1 MKFQEPLKTFRHWRT
16 SSLANT
22 FALQAAFIAI
32 ASIAVVALMSLA
44 VIYWVEARTQHERLQ
59 EISGRVAERLEASI
73 NVVESSVAAL
83 AKNPMLMTALM
94 DARGRD
100 SYVVPFLENY
110 NFPIAAASGLALC
123 DINGARLAGT
133 RSALSNCRSD
143 SALFKQVMTDGKTLR
158 ELVLLPN
165 GHLGWTVYHGVVFGY
180 AGTIEGWTAS
190 HSVMFGY
197 AGAVDGVVVTQLDL
211 HDVLQSMP
219 TDLDLASVALL
230 RTGSAAPLVS
240 LPATQAAS
248 SPLQQ
253 ASTALFKG
261 KPESMPYP
269 LEVVVRDSLDP
280 FENKLLP
287 LGLGYGLAGLL
298 LVLLV
303 IYWAQRV
310 SRVLIAPLTELTNTA
325 HRVAETGDL
334 SIAVPQTSAGE
345 VAQLAKAFEVM
356 VNAVR
361 ISESSLEEK
370 VALRTAQLEQSQAAT
385 RDRTEQ
391 LNAIFDLSPD
401 GFVSFDAGLRVT
413 FANLAFLRMTGTEAG
428 DIIGLEEGQF
438 SRLLAS
444 KCLPEA
450 TFPGVASLRAA
461 RQGMRDSEA
470 QALPVRIRHCLIE
483 LAGPGNRMLDVG
495 IRLSQAENVS
505 QILYLR
511 DVTHETEVD
520 RMKSEFL
527 STAAHELRTPM
538 ASIYGYC
545 ELLLMRDFDEDERR
559 EMLSTIFRQSE
570 LMTSIINELLDLA
583 RIEARR
589 GKDFVVER
597 LSLQEIA
604 SEAVAGYKL
613 PKGRE
618 APQIQASD
626 ETLLVRADRKKIQ
639 QALLNVLS
647 NAYKYS
653 SPGGAISLSFLQ
665 EVHHSV
671 GRFGIEVRDHGIGMR
686 PEEMARVFERFYRAD
701 STGKIPGTG
710 LGMSIVREII
720 EIHGGEV
727 TVESQLG
734 VGTTVTLW
742 LPAT

>member
-1 MKFQEPLKTFRHWRT
+1 VNLPRPLEAIRRWRT

-44 VIYWVEARTQHERLQ
+44 VIYWVEASTQHERLQ
-59 EISGRVAERLEASI
+59 EKSGRVAERVEAAI
-73 NVVESSVAAL
+73 NVVESSVTAL
-83 AKNPMLMTALM
+83 AKNPMFMTALL
-94 DARGRD
+94 DSKGRD
-100 SYVVPFLENY
+100 SYVAPFLENY
-110 NFPIAAASGLALC
+110 NFPITAASGLALC
-123 DINGARLAGT
+123 DINGERLAGT
-133 RSALSNCRSD
+133 RSPLSNCRSN
-143 SALFKQVMTDGKTLR
+143 SALFKQVMTEGKTQR
-158 ELVLLPN
+158 ELVPLPG
-165 GHLGWTVYHGVVFGY
+165 GHLGWTVYSGVVFGY
-180 AGTIEGWTAS
+180 TGTVE
-190 HSVMFGY
+190 
-197 AGAVDGVVVTQLDL
+197 GVVVTQLDL
-211 HDVLQSMP
+211 HDLLQSVP
-219 TDLDLASVALL
+219 KDLDLTGVALR
-230 RTGSAAPLVS
+230 RTGGAESLVS
-240 LPATQAAS
+240 AQVTQAAPS
-248 SPLQQ
+248 TLQE
-253 ASTALFKG
+253 ARTPLFKG
-261 KPESMPYP
+261 KPEAMPYP
-269 LEVVVRDSLDP
+269 LEVVTRDHLQP
-280 FENKLLP
+280 FGNKLLP

-298 LVLLV
+298 MVMLV
-303 IYWAQRV
+303 IYWARRV
-310 SRVLIAPLTELTNTA
+310 SRVLIAPLTKLTNTA

-361 ISESSLEEK
+361 VSESSLEEK

-401 GFVSFDAGLRVT
+401 GFVSFDAGFRVT
-413 FANLAFLRMTGTEAG
+413 FANLAFLRMTGMEA
-428 DIIGLEEGQF
+428 DDVIGLEEARF

-444 KCLPEA
+444 KCLSDA

-461 RQGMRDSEA
+461 RKSLRESEA
-470 QALPVRIRHCLIE
+470 GVPPLRIRHCLIE
-483 LAGPGNRMLDVG
+483 LAGPGNRALEVG
-495 IRLSQAENVS
+495 IRLSQAESVS

-545 ELLLMRDFDEDERR
+545 ELLLMRDFDEDERK

-570 LMTSIINELLDLA
+570 LMASIINELLDLA

-597 LSLQEIA
+597 LSLQA
-604 SEAVAGYKL
+604 LVGEAVAGYKL
-613 PKGRE
+613 PEGRE
-618 APQIQASD
+618 APQIQAPD

-639 QALLNVLS
+639 QALINVLS

-653 SPGGAISLSFLQ
+653 PRGGAISLSFLQ

-686 PEEMARVFERFYRAD
+686 PEETARVFERFYRAD

-727 TVESQLG
+727 SLESKLG
-734 VGTTVTLW
+734 EGTTVTLW
-742 LPAT
+742 LPAA

>member
-1 MKFQEPLKTFRHWRT
+1 MNLREPLKAFRRWRS

-32 ASIAVVALMSLA
+32 ASIALVALMSLA
-44 VIYWVEARTQHERLQ
+44 VIYWVEASTQHDRLQ
-59 EISGRVAERLEASI
+59 EKSGRVAERLEASI
-73 NVVESSVAAL
+73 NVVESSLTAL
-83 AKNPMLMTALM
+83 AKNPMFMTALL
-94 DARGRD
+94 DSRGRD

-158 ELVLLPN
+158 ELVPLPG
-165 GHLGWTVYHGVVFGY
+165 GHLSWTVYHGVVFGY
-180 AGTIEGWTAS
+180 TGTVE
-190 HSVMFGY
+190 
-197 AGAVDGVVVTQLDL
+197 GVVVTQLDL
-211 HDVLQSMP
+211 HDILRSVP
-219 TDLDLASVALL
+219 KDLDLTGVALE
-230 RTGSAAPLVS
+230 RKGSSESLVS
-240 LPATQAAS
+240 VTATQSGQAS
-248 SPLQQ
+248 LQQ

-261 KPESMPYP
+261 KPEAMPYP
-269 LEVVVRDSLDP
+269 LEVVVRDLLQP

-298 LVLLV
+298 MVMLV
-303 IYWAQRV
+303 IYWARSV
-310 SRVLIAPLTELTNTA
+310 SRDLIAPLAELTGTA

-334 SIAVPQTSAGE
+334 SIAVAQTSSGE

-361 ISESSLEEK
+361 ISGSSLEEK

-428 DIIGLEEGQF
+428 DIIGLEEAQF

-450 TFPGVASLRAA
+450 TFPGVAALRAA

-483 LAGPGNRMLDVG
+483 LAGPGHRVLEVG

-570 LMTSIINELLDLA
+570 LMASIINELLDLA

-613 PKGRE
+613 PEGRE

>member
-1 MKFQEPLKTFRHWRT
+1 MNFREPLNALRRWRT

-22 FALQAAFIAI
+22 FALRAAFIAI
-32 ASIAVVALMSLA
+32 ASIVVVALMSLA
-44 VIYWVEARTQHERLQ
+44 VIYWVEASTQHERLQ
-59 EISGRVAERLEASI
+59 EKSGRVVERLEASI
-73 NVVESSVAAL
+73 NVVESSVTAL
-83 AKNPMLMTALM
+83 AKNPMFMTALL
-94 DARGRD
+94 DSRGRD

-133 RSALSNCRSD
+133 RSPLSNCRLD

-158 ELVLLPN
+158 ELVLLPD
-165 GHLGWTVYHGVVFGY
+165 GHLAWTVYHGVVFGY
-180 AGTIEGWTAS
+180 TGTVE
-190 HSVMFGY
+190 
-197 AGAVDGVVVTQLDL
+197 GVVVTQLDL
-211 HDVLQSMP
+211 HDILQSVP
-219 TDLDLASVALL
+219 KDLDLTGVALQ
-230 RTGSAAPLVS
+230 RTGSTEALVS
-240 LPATQAAS
+240 VPATQAAPS
-248 SPLQQ
+248 SLQQ
-253 ASTALFKG
+253 ASTALFQG
-261 KPESMPYP
+261 KPEALPYP
-269 LEVVVRDSLDP
+269 LEVVARDRLLP

-298 LVLLV
+298 MVGLV
-303 IYWAQRV
+303 IFWARRV
-310 SRVLIAPLTELTNTA
+310 SRVLIAPLTELTDSA

-361 ISESSLEEK
+361 LSESSLEEK
-370 VALRTAQLEQSQAAT
+370 VALRTAQLQQSQAAT

-391 LNAIFDLSPD
+391 LNAIFDVSPD

-413 FANLAFLRMTGTEAG
+413 FANLAFLRMTGIEAC
-428 DIIGLEEGQF
+428 DIVGLDEARF

-450 TFPGVASLRAA
+450 VFPGVASLRSA
-461 RQGMRDSEA
+461 RKSLRDGDTEVP
-470 QALPVRIRHCLIE
+470 PVRIRHCLIE
-483 LAGPGNRMLDVG
+483 LAGPGNRVLEVG

-545 ELLLMRDFDEDERR
+545 ELLMMRDFGEDERQ
-559 EMLSTIFRQSE
+559 EMLCTIFRQSE
-570 LMTSIINELLDLA
+570 LMASIINELLDLA

-589 GKDFVVER
+589 GKDFVLER
-597 LSLQEIA
+597 LSLQEIVN
-604 SEAVAGYKL
+604 EAVAGYKL

-618 APQIQASD
+618 APLIQAAE
-626 ETLLVRADRKKIQ
+626 ETLLVRVDRKKIQ

-653 SPGGAISLSFLQ
+653 PQGGVVSVSFLQ

-686 PEEMARVFERFYRAD
+686 PEELARVFERFYRAD

-710 LGMSIVREII
+710 LGMSIVREIV

-727 TVESQLG
+727 SVESQAG
-734 VGTTVTLW
+734 AGTTVTLW
-742 LPAT
+742 LPAA

>member
-1 MKFQEPLKTFRHWRT
+1 MNLPRPLEAIRRWRT

-44 VIYWVEARTQHERLQ
+44 VIYWVEASTQHERLQ
-59 EISGRVAERLEASI
+59 EKSGRVAERVEAAI
-73 NVVESSVAAL
+73 NVVESSVTAL
-83 AKNPMLMTALM
+83 AKNPMFMTALL
-94 DARGRD
+94 DSKGRD
-100 SYVVPFLENY
+100 SYVAPFLENY
-110 NFPIAAASGLALC
+110 NFPITAASGLALC
-123 DINGARLAGT
+123 DINGERLAGT
-133 RSALSNCRSD
+133 RSPLSNCRSN
-143 SALFKQVMTDGKTLR
+143 SALFKQVMTEGKTQR
-158 ELVLLPN
+158 ELVPLPG

-180 AGTIEGWTAS
+180 TGTVE
-190 HSVMFGY
+190 
-197 AGAVDGVVVTQLDL
+197 GVVVTQLDL
-211 HDVLQSMP
+211 HDLLQSVP
-219 TDLDLASVALL
+219 KDLDLTGVALR
-230 RTGSAAPLVS
+230 RTGGTESLVS
-240 LPATQAAS
+240 AQVTQAAPS
-248 SPLQQ
+248 TLQE
-253 ASTALFKG
+253 ARTPLFKG
-261 KPESMPYP
+261 KPEAMPYP
-269 LEVVVRDSLDP
+269 LEVVTRDHLQP
-280 FENKLLP
+280 FGNKLLP

-298 LVLLV
+298 MVLLV
-303 IYWAQRV
+303 IYWARSV
-310 SRVLIAPLTELTNTA
+310 SRVLIAPLTKLTNTA

-361 ISESSLEEK
+361 ISGSSLEEK
-370 VALRTAQLEQSQAAT
+370 VALRTAQLEQAQAAT

-401 GFVSFDAGLRVT
+401 GFVSFDAGFRVT
-413 FANLAFLRMTGTEAG
+413 FANLAFLRITGMEE
-428 DIIGLEEGQF
+428 DDVIGLEEARF
-438 SRLLAS
+438 SRLLAG
-444 KCLPEA
+444 KCLPDA

-461 RQGMRDSEA
+461 RKNLREGEA
-470 QALPVRIRHCLIE
+470 GVPPLRIRHCLIE
-483 LAGPGNRMLDVG
+483 LAGPGNRALEVG
-495 IRLSQAENVS
+495 IRLSQAESVS

-545 ELLLMRDFDEDERR
+545 ELLLMRDFDEDERK

-570 LMTSIINELLDLA
+570 LMASIINELLDLA

-597 LSLQEIA
+597 LSLQA
-604 SEAVAGYKL
+604 LVGEAVAGYKL
-613 PKGRE
+613 PEGRE
-618 APQIQASD
+618 APQIQAPD

-639 QALLNVLS
+639 QALINVLS

-653 SPGGAISLSFLQ
+653 PRGGAISLSFLQ

-686 PEEMARVFERFYRAD
+686 PEETARVFERFYRAD

-727 TVESQLG
+727 SLESKLG
-734 VGTTVTLW
+734 EGTTVTLW
-742 LPAT
+742 LPAA

>member
-1 MKFQEPLKTFRHWRT
+1 VNVQNPLDALRRWRT

-59 EISGRVAERLEASI
+59 EKSGRVAERLEASI
-73 NVVESSVAAL
+73 NVVESSVTAL
-83 AKNPMLMTALM
+83 ARNPMFMNALL
-94 DARGRD
+94 DSKGRD
-100 SYVVPFLENY
+100 SYVTPFLENF
-110 NFPIAAASGLALC
+110 NFPITATSGLALC
-123 DINGARLAGT
+123 DINGERLAGT
-133 RSALSNCRSD
+133 RSPLSNCRRD

-158 ELVLLPN
+158 ELVPLPG

-180 AGTIEGWTAS
+180 TGTVE
-190 HSVMFGY
+190 
-197 AGAVDGVVVTQLDL
+197 GVVVTQLNLYDL
-211 HDVLQSMP
+211 LRSVP
-219 TDLDLASVALL
+219 KDLDLAGVALQQ
-230 RTGSAAPLVS
+230 TGGTEALVGVQV
-240 LPATQAAS
+240 AQIAS
-248 SPLQQ
+248 SALQE
-253 ASTALFKG
+253 ARTPLFKG
-261 KPESMPYP
+261 RPGAVPFP
-269 LEVVVRDSLDP
+269 LEVVTWDRSQP
-280 FENKLLP
+280 FGNKLLP
-287 LGLGYGLAGLL
+287 LSLGYSLAGLL
-298 LVLLV
+298 MVALV
-303 IYWAQRV
+303 IDWARRV
-310 SRVLIAPLTELTNTA
+310 SRVLTAPLTNLTDSA

-334 SIAVPQTSAGE
+334 SIAVPQNSAGE

-361 ISESSLEEK
+361 VSESSLEEK

-401 GFVSFDAGLRVT
+401 GFVSFDAGLRAT
-413 FANLAFLRMTGTEAG
+413 FANLAFLRMTGIEAG
-428 DIIGLEEGQF
+428 DVIGLEEAEF
-438 SRLLAS
+438 SRLLAG

-450 TFPGVASLRAA
+450 TFPGVASLRAT
-461 RQGMRDSEA
+461 REGLRDGEA
-470 QALPVRIRHCLIE
+470 QTHPVRIRHCLIE
-483 LAGPGNRMLDVG
+483 LAGPGNHVLKVG

-545 ELLLMRDFDEDERR
+545 ELLLMRDFDADERK

-570 LMTSIINELLDLA
+570 LMASIINELLDLA

-589 GKDFVVER
+589 GKDFFVER
-597 LSLQEIA
+597 LSLQEVVG
-604 SEAVAGYKL
+604 EAVAGYKL
-613 PKGRE
+613 PEGRE
-618 APQIQASD
+618 APQILVSD
-626 ETLLVRADRKKIQ
+626 DTLLVRADRKKIQ
-639 QALLNVLS
+639 QAITNVLS

-653 SPGGAISLSFLQ
+653 PRGGPISLSFLQ

-671 GRFGIEVRDHGIGMR
+671 GRYGIEVRDHGIGMR
-686 PEEMARVFERFYRAD
+686 PQELARVFERFYRAD

-727 TVESQLG
+727 NVESKLG
-734 VGTTVTLW
+734 EGTTVTLW
-742 LPAT
+742 LPEA

>member
-1 MKFQEPLKTFRHWRT
+1 MQNPLTALRRWRI

-32 ASIAVVALMSLA
+32 ASIVVVALMSLT

-59 EISGRVAERLEASI
+59 EKSGRVAERLEASI
-73 NVVESSVAAL
+73 NVVESSATAL
-83 AKNPMLMTALM
+83 AKNPMFMTALL
-94 DARGRD
+94 DSKGRD

-123 DINGARLAGT
+123 DINGSRMAGT
-133 RSALSNCRSD
+133 RSPLSNCRPD
-143 SALFKQVMTDGKTLR
+143 SPLFKQAMTDGKALR
-158 ELVLLPN
+158 ELIPLAN
-165 GHLGWTVYHGVVFGY
+165 GHIGWTVYQGVVFGY
-180 AGTIEGWTAS
+180 TGTVE
-190 HSVMFGY
+190 
-197 AGAVDGVVVTQLDL
+197 GVVVTQLDL
-211 HDVLQSMP
+211 HDVLQSVP
-219 TDLDLASVALL
+219 KDLDLTGVALQ
-230 RTGSAAPLVS
+230 RTGSKQS
-240 LPATQAAS
+240 LGNVPETQAGSAAE
-248 SPLQQ
+248 QQ
-253 ASTALFKG
+253 ASTALFKDR
-261 KPESMPYP
+261 PEAMPYP
-269 LEVVVRDSLDP
+269 MEVVARDRLQP
-280 FENKLLP
+280 FGNKLLP

-303 IYWAQRV
+303 IYWARSV
-310 SRVLIAPLTELTNTA
+310 SRGLIAPLTALTDSA
-325 HRVAETGDL
+325 HRVAQTGDL
-334 SIAVPQTSAGE
+334 SIAVPQTNAGE

-361 ISESSLEEK
+361 ASESSLEEK
-370 VALRTAQLEQSQAAT
+370 VTLRTAELEQSQTAT

-413 FANLAFLRMTGTEAG
+413 FANRAFLRMTGTEAG
-428 DIIGLEEGQF
+428 DIMGLDEAEF
-438 SRLLAS
+438 SSLLAH
-444 KCLPEA
+444 KCLPQA
-450 TFPGVASLRAA
+450 TFPGVATLRAA
-461 RQGMRDSEA
+461 RKNLREGEA
-470 QALPVRIRHCLIE
+470 EMPLIKTRHCLIE
-483 LAGPGNRMLDVG
+483 LAGPGNRVLAVG
-495 IRLSQAENVS
+495 LRLSQAENVS

-545 ELLLMRDFDEDERR
+545 ELLMMRDFDENERQ

-570 LMTSIINELLDLA
+570 LMASIINELLDLA

-589 GKDFVVER
+589 GKDFVLER
-597 LSLQEIA
+597 LSLQELV
-604 SEAVAGYKL
+604 SEAVMGYKL
-613 PKGRE
+613 PEGRD
-618 APQIQASD
+618 APLIQTSD
-626 ETLLVRADRKKIQ
+626 ETLIVRVDRKKIQ

-653 SPGGAISLSFLQ
+653 PRGGAISVSFLQ

-686 PEEMARVFERFYRAD
+686 REELARVFERFYRAD
-701 STGKIPGTG
+701 STGKFPGTG

-727 TVESQLG
+727 SVESRLG
-734 VGTTVTLW
+734 EGTTVTLW
-742 LPAT
+742 LPAA

>member
-1 MKFQEPLKTFRHWRT
+1 VNFPHPLEAIRRWRT

-32 ASIAVVALMSLA
+32 ASIVVVALMSLA
-44 VIYWVEARTQHERLQ
+44 VIYWVEARTQLERLQ
-59 EISGRVAERLEASI
+59 EKSGRVAERLEASI
-73 NVVESSVAAL
+73 NVVESSVTAL
-83 AKNPMLMTALM
+83 AKNPMFMTALL
-94 DARGRD
+94 DSKGRD
-100 SYVVPFLENY
+100 SYVTPFLENY
-110 NFPIAAASGLALC
+110 NFPITAASGLALC
-123 DINGARLAGT
+123 DINGERLAGT
-133 RSALSNCRSD
+133 RSPLSNCRRD
-143 SALFKQVMTDGKTLR
+143 SALFKQVMTEGNTLR
-158 ELVLLPN
+158 ELAPLPG

-180 AGTIEGWTAS
+180 TGTVE
-190 HSVMFGY
+190 
-197 AGAVDGVVVTQLDL
+197 GVVVTQLDL
-211 HDVLQSMP
+211 YDLLRSVP
-219 TDLDLASVALL
+219 KDLDLAGVAL
-230 RTGSAAPLVS
+230 RHAGGTESLVGVHV
-240 LPATQAAS
+240 TQAAPS
-248 SPLQQ
+248 ALQE
-253 ASTALFKG
+253 ARTPLFKDN
-261 KPESMPYP
+261 PEAMPYP
-269 LEVVVRDSLDP
+269 LEVVTRDRLQP
-280 FENKLLP
+280 FGNKLLP

-298 LVLLV
+298 MVLLV
-303 IYWAQRV
+303 IYWARRV
-310 SRVLIAPLTELTNTA
+310 SRVLTAPLTELTDSA

-361 ISESSLEEK
+361 VSESSLEEK

-401 GFVSFDAGLRVT
+401 GFVSFDAGLRVS
-413 FANLAFLRMTGTEAG
+413 FANLAFLRMTGIEAG
-428 DIIGLEEGQF
+428 DIVGLEETEF
-438 SRLLAS
+438 STLLAG

-450 TFPGVASLRAA
+450 AFPGVASLRE
-461 RQGMRDSEA
+461 GEA
-470 QALPVRIRHCLIE
+470 GVPAVRVRHCLIE
-483 LAGPGNRMLDVG
+483 LAGPGHRVLEVG

-538 ASIYGYC
+538 ASIYGYS
-545 ELLLMRDFDEDERR
+545 ELLLMSDFDENERK

-570 LMTSIINELLDLA
+570 LMASIINELLDLA

-589 GKDFVVER
+589 GKDFVLER
-597 LSLQEIA
+597 LALQELV

-613 PKGRE
+613 PDGRD
-618 APQIQASD
+618 APLVQASS
-626 ETLLVRADRKKIQ
+626 EALLVRVDRKKIQ

-653 SPGGAISLSFLQ
+653 PRGGAISVSFLQ

-686 PEEMARVFERFYRAD
+686 PEELARVFERFYRAD

-710 LGMSIVREII
+710 LGMSIVREIV

-727 TVESQLG
+727 NVASQLG
-734 VGTTVTLW
+734 EGTTVTIW
-742 LPAT
+742 LPAA